1 MTSRKDILKGCK
13 KVVLKIG
20 SNIISSVRE
29 GLDYQRIEELA
40 REISS
45 LKGTGRE
52 VIIVSSGAV
61 VSGIKKLGLK
71 SRPASIPIKQ
81 AAAAVGQSRLMWAW
95 ESAFEQFNETVAQ
108 VLLTGDDMT
117 NRTRLLNSRNT
128 ISTLL
133 EYNVIPVINEND
145 TVATEE
151 IRLGDNDN
159 LAGLVAN
166 LTDANLLI
174 ILSDVYGLFTE
185 DPRSNHQARLIPLVS
200 HVTPDIER
208 MAGDAASKEGTGGMR
223 TKIQAAKRVSAS
235 GAYTIIICGLDPKNL
250 SRLFAGEEIGT
261 IFLPEERPLK
271 GRKHWITYTLR
282 PKGKL
287 VLDDGAVQA
296 LRDKGKSLLP
306 SGIVSINGSFA
317 VGDPVCCYN
326 SKGAEIA
333 KGLVNFTSSD
343 LSRIKGV
350 RTSEIEKILGYKD
363 YDEVIH
369 RDNLVLINPGQKDLR

>member
-1 MTSRKDILKGCK
+1 MTSRKEILKGCK

-20 SNIISSVRE
+20 SNIISSVEE

-40 REISS
+40 REIST

-95 ESAFEQFNETVAQ
+95 ESAFEHFNETVAQ

-117 NRTRLLNSRNT
+117 SRTRLLKSRNT

-174 ILSDVYGLFTE
+174 ILSDVDGLFTE

-200 HVTPDIER
+200 RVTPDIEK
-208 MAGDAASKEGTGGMR
+208 MAGDTATKEGTGGMQ

-261 IFLPEERPLK
+261 IFLPETQPLK
-271 GRKHWITYTLR
+271 ARKHWITYALR
-282 PKGKL
+282 PKGRL
-287 VLDDGAVQA
+287 VLDDGAVEA
-296 LRDKGKSLLP
+296 LRTKGKSLLP
-306 SGIVSINGSFA
+306 SGVVSVNGRFTI
-317 VGDPVCCYN
+317 GDPVSCYD
-326 SKGAEIA
+326 GQGVEVA
-333 KGLVNFTSSD
+333 KGLVNYPSSD
-343 LSRIKGV
+343 LLRIKGIK
-350 RTSEIEKILGYKD
+350 TSEIEKVLGYKD

-369 RDNLVLINPGQKDLR
+369 RDNLVLIN